1 MVMNGRLSCT
11 AETRAQDA
19 VIVIDKR
26 DYLHRNIEFS
36 KIMLKAKKTICFFV
50 ALFAL
55 ISFSEYLLLR
65 CPLCGKRPSKTL
77 MRLDD
82 ECQQCGDRFESL
94 GNRDT

>member
-11 AETRAQDA
+11 EETRAQDA
-19 VIVIDKR
+19 DIVIDKR

-50 ALFAL
+50 ALLAL

-65 CPLCGKRPSKTL
+65 CPSCGKRPYKTL

-82 ECQQCGDRFESL
+82 ECQLCGIHFESL
-94 GNRDT
+94 EE

>member
-36 KIMLKAKKTICFFV
+36 KIMLKAKKTIFFSTYNIFQNV
-50 ALFAL
+50 DYFGTLKA
-55 ISFSEYLLLR
+55 
-65 CPLCGKRPSKTL
+65 PS
-77 MRLDD
+77 
-82 ECQQCGDRFESL
+82 
-94 GNRDT
+94 